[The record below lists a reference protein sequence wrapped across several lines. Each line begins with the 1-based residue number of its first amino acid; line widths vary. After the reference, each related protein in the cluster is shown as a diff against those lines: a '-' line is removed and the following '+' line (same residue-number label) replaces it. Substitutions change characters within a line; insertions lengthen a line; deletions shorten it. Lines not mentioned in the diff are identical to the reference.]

1 MSYDICWNGVSGQ
14 CGWNLE
20 GTAFSYILLDIK
32 TTSHQCKTYL
42 VACTIFF
49 KTLRFFTIAS
59 SFVPGWWSIPV
70 PCFLQGVLLLTTHFN
85 ISITLENKID
95 TLRRDYHNYCWRV
108 SVMLNNLWSECK
120 RITRF
125 DLLSYIKNCVLI
137 FRLVKAVYAS
147 ARIHTINTS
156 RKALTITANDKEYSW
171 IKLQQQRWLESLSKN
186 VTVRQSAVIQNII

>member
-1 MSYDICWNGVSGQ
+1 MLKQSFRTMW
-14 CGWNLE
+14 LE
-20 GTAFSYILLDIK
+20 GTAFPYILLDIK
-32 TTSHQCKTYL
+32 TSSHQCKTYL
-42 VACTIFF
+42 VAFTIFF

-59 SFVPGWWSIPV
+59 SFVPGWWWSIPV
-70 PCFLQGVLLLTTHFN
+70 PCFLQSVLLLTTHFN

-108 SVMLNNLWSECK
+108 SVMLNNLWSKCK

-137 FRLVKAVYAS
+137 FRLVKAVYAC
-147 ARIHTINTS
+147 ARIHTINSS

-186 VTVRQSAVIQNII
+186 VTVRQSAVKKNIK